1 MKIAISGA
9 ALALAASLCAPA
21 VAQTNPAPM
30 RHLVYS
36 FTYGATSSVT
46 TRDSGFNDANGSS
59 AGNGRESY
67 TDQSGD
73 NGTITVD
80 VMREEQDSG
89 LVLTVSES
97 GSNAARS
104 AKPAECVA
112 YSTGV
117 AICDPNATI
126 NPEEYTVIRLLGAQ
140 FVNPSLL
147 DAKSHWQI
155 STRGQQFN
163 TTSDYT
169 IVKNAGGIMQINEIR
184 KLTYQGTRT
193 GSASVTNTIV
203 YDFNR
208 QVPTSIAEVTSDHG
222 AHPGSNDADT
232 TVTVD
237 ATLISDSM
245 ASAAAATH

>member
-21 VAQTNPAPM
+21 PAQTSPAPM

-36 FTYGATSSVT
+36 FTYGSTSSVT
-46 TRDSGFNDANGSS
+46 TRDSGFNDANGAS

-67 TDQSGD
+67 TDRSGD

-80 VMREEQDSG
+80 VMREEQDTG

-97 GSNAARS
+97 GSNTARD

-112 YSTGV
+112 YSTGTP
-117 AICDPNATI
+117 ICDPNAVI
-126 NPEEYTVIRLLGAQ
+126 NPEEYTVIRLLGAH
-140 FVNPSLL
+140 FVNPSVL

-155 STRGQQFN
+155 STRGSQFN
-163 TTSDYT
+163 TISDYT
-169 IVKNAGGIMQINEIR
+169 IVKNTGGLMQIDEST
-184 KLTYQGTRT
+184 KLTYQGSRT
-193 GSASVTNTIV
+193 GSSSVTNTIG

-208 QVPTSIAEVTSDHG
+208 QVPTSIAEITTDHG

-237 ATLISDSM
+237 ATLITDSM
-245 ASAAAATH
+245 ASTAATH